1 MSTNMFEI
9 ATRNKFRFPFKGVI
23 STEDLW
29 DLSVESL
36 DNVFKTLNSEMKKT
50 KEESLLST
58 KSKDDEVLELKIE
71 IVKHI
76 VPVKQ
81 EEKEARERKFLD
93 RERNQKIMS
102 IIAAKQDEQLHNMS
116 VEELQ
121 KLLVEQ
127 VNNKTDTHL
136 RDQTLMGV

>member
-1 MSTNMFEI
+1 MRTNMFEI

-76 VPVKQ
+76 VAVKQ

-121 KLLVEQ
+121 KLLVE
-127 VNNKTDTHL
+127 
-136 RDQTLMGV
+136 

>member
-9 ATRNKFRFPFKGVI
+9 ATRNKFRFLFKGVI

-76 VPVKQ
+76 VTVKQ
-81 EEKEARERKFLD
+81 KEKEARERKFLD

-121 KLLVEQ
+121 KLLVE
-127 VNNKTDTHL
+127 
-136 RDQTLMGV
+136 

>member
-9 ATRNKFRFPFKGVI
+9 AARNKFRFPFKGMV

-29 DLSVESL
+29 DLSVENL

-58 KSKDDEVLELKIE
+58 KSKADEMLELKIE

-76 VPVKQ
+76 VTVKQ
-81 EEKEARERKFLD
+81 EEKEAREKKFLD

-121 KLLVEQ
+121 KLLVE
-127 VNNKTDTHL
+127 
-136 RDQTLMGV
+136 

>member
-9 ATRNKFRFPFKGVI
+9 ATRNKFRFLFKGVI

-76 VPVKQ
+76 VAVKQ

-121 KLLVEQ
+121 KLLVE
-127 VNNKTDTHL
+127 
-136 RDQTLMGV
+136 

>member
-1 MSTNMFEI
+1 MSMNMFEI
-9 ATRNKFRFPFKGVI
+9 ATRNKFRFPFKGMI
-23 STEDLW
+23 SAEDLW
-29 DLSVESL
+29 ELSVLNTLSR
-36 DNVFKTLNSEMKKT
+36 FSTLNSEMKKT

-76 VPVKQ
+76 VTVKQ
-81 EEKEARERKFLD
+81 EEKEAREKKFLD

-121 KLLVEQ
+121 KLLVE
-127 VNNKTDTHL
+127 
-136 RDQTLMGV
+136 

>member
-29 DLSVESL
+29 DLSEESL

-76 VPVKQ
+76 VAVKQ

-121 KLLVEQ
+121 KLLVE
-127 VNNKTDTHL
+127 
-136 RDQTLMGV
+136 

>member
-9 ATRNKFRFPFKGVI
+9 AARNKFRFPFKGMI

-29 DLSVESL
+29 DLSVENL

-58 KSKDDEVLELKIE
+58 KRKDDEELELKIE

-76 VPVKQ
+76 VTVKQ
-81 EEKEARERKFLD
+81 EEKEAREKKFLD

-121 KLLVEQ
+121 KLLVE
-127 VNNKTDTHL
+127 
-136 RDQTLMGV
+136 

>member
-50 KEESLLST
+50 KEESHLST

-76 VPVKQ
+76 VAVKQ

-102 IIAAKQDEQLHNMS
+102 IIAAKQDEQLYNMS

-121 KLLVEQ
+121 KLLVE
-127 VNNKTDTHL
+127 
-136 RDQTLMGV
+136 

>member
-76 VPVKQ
+76 VAVKQ
-81 EEKEARERKFLD
+81 ALYMNFVEHWMRYSL
-93 RERNQKIMS
+93 NGLWQKM
-102 IIAAKQDEQLHNMS
+102 LF
-116 VEELQ
+116 
-121 KLLVEQ
+121 
-127 VNNKTDTHL
+127 HL
-136 RDQTLMGV
+136 MRMI

>member
-9 ATRNKFRFPFKGVI
+9 AARNKFRFPFKGMI

-29 DLSVESL
+29 DLSVENL
-36 DNVFKTLNSEMKKT
+36 DNVFKMLNSEMKKT

-76 VPVKQ
+76 VAVKQ
-81 EEKEARERKFLD
+81 EEKEVREKKFLN

-121 KLLVEQ
+121 KLLVE
-127 VNNKTDTHL
+127 
-136 RDQTLMGV
+136 

>member
-76 VPVKQ
+76 VAVKQ

-116 VEELQ
+116 IEELQ
-121 KLLVEQ
+121 KLLVE
-127 VNNKTDTHL
+127 
-136 RDQTLMGV
+136 

>member
-9 ATRNKFRFPFKGVI
+9 AARNKFRFPFKGMI

-29 DLSVESL
+29 NLSVENL

-58 KSKDDEVLELKIE
+58 KSKADEMLELKIE

-76 VPVKQ
+76 VTVKQ
-81 EEKEARERKFLD
+81 EEKEAREKKFLD

-121 KLLVEQ
+121 KLLVE
-127 VNNKTDTHL
+127 
-136 RDQTLMGV
+136 

>member
-76 VPVKQ
+76 VAVKQ

-102 IIAAKQDEQLHNMS
+102 IIAAKQDEQLYNMS

-121 KLLVEQ
+121 KLLVE
-127 VNNKTDTHL
+127 
-136 RDQTLMGV
+136 

>member
-9 ATRNKFRFPFKGVI
+9 AARNKFRFPFKGMI

-76 VPVKQ
+76 VAVKQ
-81 EEKEARERKFLD
+81 EEKEVREKKFLD

-102 IIAAKQDEQLHNMS
+102 IIAAKQDEQLRNMS

-121 KLLVEQ
+121 KLLVE
-127 VNNKTDTHL
+127 
-136 RDQTLMGV
+136 

>member
-9 ATRNKFRFPFKGVI
+9 AARNKFRFPFKGMI

-29 DLSVESL
+29 DLSVENL

-58 KSKDDEVLELKIE
+58 KSKADEMLELKIE

-76 VPVKQ
+76 VTVKQ
-81 EEKEARERKFLD
+81 EEKEAREKKFLD

-121 KLLVEQ
+121 KLLVE
-127 VNNKTDTHL
+127 
-136 RDQTLMGV
+136 

>member
-58 KSKDDEVLELKIE
+58 KSKDDEVPELKIE

-76 VPVKQ
+76 VAVKQ

-121 KLLVEQ
+121 KLLVE
-127 VNNKTDTHL
+127 
-136 RDQTLMGV
+136 

>member
-9 ATRNKFRFPFKGVI
+9 AARNKFRFPFKGMI

-29 DLSVESL
+29 DLSVENL

-58 KSKDDEVLELKIE
+58 KSKDDEVLELKIK

-76 VPVKQ
+76 VTVKQ
-81 EEKEARERKFLD
+81 EEKEAREKKFLD

-102 IIAAKQDEQLHNMS
+102 IIDAKQDEQLHNMS

-121 KLLVEQ
+121 KLLVE
-127 VNNKTDTHL
+127 
-136 RDQTLMGV
+136 

>member
-9 ATRNKFRFPFKGVI
+9 AARNKFRFPFKGMI

-29 DLSVESL
+29 DLSVENL

-71 IVKHI
+71 IVKYI
-76 VPVKQ
+76 VEVKQ
-81 EEKEARERKFLD
+81 KEKDAREKKFLD

-121 KLLVEQ
+121 KLLAE
-127 VNNKTDTHL
+127 
-136 RDQTLMGV
+136 

>member
-1 MSTNMFEI
+1 MFEI

-76 VPVKQ
+76 VAVKQ

-102 IIAAKQDEQLHNMS
+102 IIAAKQNEQLHNMS

-121 KLLVEQ
+121 KLLVE
-127 VNNKTDTHL
+127 
-136 RDQTLMGV
+136 

>member
-9 ATRNKFRFPFKGVI
+9 AARNKFRFPFKGMI

-29 DLSVESL
+29 DLSVENL

-58 KSKDDEVLELKIE
+58 KSKDDEMLELKIE

-76 VPVKQ
+76 VTVKQ
-81 EEKEARERKFLD
+81 EEKEAREKKFLD

-121 KLLVEQ
+121 KLLVE
-127 VNNKTDTHL
+127 
-136 RDQTLMGV
+136 